1 VPEKINSMNV
11 KTFIL
16 ILAIVTLS
24 FTSIN
29 AQVAK
34 IGSVGVGIGVPYGIL
49 GINGEIAV
57 HKYLSLSAGLGST
70 IEAGL
75 GYAFGARAYLK
86 PVESKWRPRISIYY
100 GVNSIIAAQD
110 SYTGT
115 SSDGKKFS
123 GLTIG
128 IGTLAMFGERRKN
141 GFDFEV
147 VYLATTGGLEDE
159 IEKMNESGSYSQI
172 DMPSKIRIVVGY
184 RFGF

>member
-1 VPEKINSMNV
+1 M

-16 ILAIVTLS
+16 IIAIVTLS
-24 FTSIN
+24 YTSIN

-34 IGSVGVGIGVPYGIL
+34 AGSVGVGIGVPYGIL

-57 HKYLSLSAGLGST
+57 HKYFSLSAGLGST
-70 IEAGL
+70 IYAGL
-75 GYAFGARAYLK
+75 GYAVGARAYLK
-86 PVESKWRPRISIYY
+86 PAESKWRPRISMHY
-100 GVNSIIAAQD
+100 GVNSMIAVQE
-110 SYTGT
+110 SLTGIY
-115 SSDGKKFS
+115 SDGKKFS
-123 GLTIG
+123 GLSIG

-159 IEKMNESGSYSQI
+159 IDKRNASGNYLLEF
-172 DMPSKIRIVVGY
+172 DMPSKINIVVGY